1 MLLGIH
7 IKLNDTNLYSKPFI
21 FNQNNGSFIAQMI
34 RDIDFSFLIKKNQ
47 EFLLN
52 IIQYEHKNS
61 YYELNKMNKE
71 CVDSMKF
78 GKYHLIFDEVLDN
91 SCMNNF
97 EKGVFKKI
105 LDENHNITLIFSVIR
120 RKEEDDYIFSTP
132 SIIGNSSFLE

>member
-47 EFLLN
+47 EFILN

-71 CVDSMKF
+71 ASDSVKF
-78 GKYHLIFDEVLDN
+78 GTYNLIFDEVLDN
-91 SCMNNF
+91 SCMNDF
-97 EKGVFKKI
+97 EKGFFKKI
-105 LDENHNITLIFSVIR
+105 LDENHNITLIFSVIH
-120 RKEEDDYIFSTP
+120 RKDEDDYIFSTP

>member
-71 CVDSMKF
+71 PSNSKIF
-78 GKYHLIFDEVLDN
+78 GRYNLIFDEVLDN
-91 SCMNNF
+91 SCMNDF

-105 LDENHNITLIFSVIR
+105 LDENHDITLIFSVVR
-120 RKEEDDYIFSTP
+120 RKDEDDYIFSTP

>member
-47 EFLLN
+47 EFILN

-71 CVDSMKF
+71 ASDSKIF
-78 GKYHLIFDEVLDN
+78 GTYNLIFDEVLDN
-91 SCMNNF
+91 SCMNDF
-97 EKGVFKKI
+97 EKGFFKKV
-105 LDENHNITLIFSVIR
+105 LDENHNITLTFSVVN
-120 RKEEDDYIFSTP
+120 RKDEDDYIFSTP
-132 SIIGNSSFLE
+132 LIIGNSSFLE